1 MSVFQSQYTRALKV
15 IPSDNANIPYPNLIT
30 SGVTTSADTNEL
42 IDSGADFNLLGIKT
56 GDIVYNN
63 SNNFAGTVLEVINAT
78 TLLLNADVIP
88 SSATLYSIYNAS
100 YQTSNGNPGCYLYLG
115 TDGNVKVT
123 TIGQDIVTF
132 NDLKGGTLL
141 PVQVVKVHS
150 YDSETTVTSII
161 ALW

>member
-15 IPSDNANIPYPNLIT
+15 IPSDDANIPYPNLVI
-30 SGVTTSADTNEL
+30 SGVTTGVAADEL
-42 IDSGADFNLLGIKT
+42 IDTGADFIRANVSV
-56 GDIVYNN
+56 GDIVYNT
-63 SNNFAGTVLEVINAT
+63 SNNFAATVVEVINST
-78 TLLLNADVIP
+78 TLLLNKDIIP
-88 SSATLYSIYNAS
+88 SSATIYSIYNAS
-100 YQTSNGNPGCYLYLG
+100 SQTSNGNPGCYLYLG